1 MDNKMQIN
9 PVDLRVIDQRCAN
22 IYEAII
28 VASNRAR
35 QLNSENKINYTAQL
49 STIPTTGNDDDSEDI
64 QNPVQMKI
72 ALEFE
77 KIPKPQVLAVQ
88 ELVAGKIEYYYKT
101 KN

>member
-1 MDNKMQIN
+1 VDNKMQIN

>member
-1 MDNKMQIN
+1 VANKLQIN
-9 PVDLRVIDQRCAN
+9 PIDLRVVDQRCAN

-35 QLNSENKINYTAQL
+35 QINSENKINYNAQL

-64 QNPVQMKI
+64 QNPLQMKI

-77 KIPKPQVLAVQ
+77 KNPKPHVAAIN
-88 ELVAGKIEYYYKT
+88 ELLEGKVEYFYKT

>member
-1 MDNKMQIN
+1 MANKMQIN
-9 PVDLRVIDQRCAN
+9 PIDLRVVDQRCAN

-35 QLNSENKINYTAQL
+35 QVNSENKINYNAQL

-64 QNPVQMKI
+64 QNPIQMKI

-77 KIPKPQVLAVQ
+77 KSPKPHVQ
-88 ELVAGKIEYYYKT
+88 AIAELLEGKIDYYYKT

>member
-1 MDNKMQIN
+1 MQIN